1 MDYATSH
8 IFFVATLGLFT
19 VALFSLSMVDRTV
32 EGARWF
38 AASTLL
44 DFTKT
49 TLQGFNGYLPRV
61 WTVMVANELNILSF
75 FAMYMGLRWFVVRK
89 PLRSMVGPAAVA
101 VAMAVYGVMFLDR
114 MLLWS
119 FTIGVLP
126 VLGICVAAVWML
138 LRNEEERFA
147 VPALLTVALLMVQI
161 AAVSYRVGLSL
172 QGYSAATAQSPWAD
186 ARWMYSMLLIMAV
199 GYGLLL
205 MYALF
210 TVMEMYSNV
219 THVAGLDA
227 LTGSLNR
234 RALVEYAAR
243 ELERSERLGR
253 PLAIVGVDLD
263 HFKGVNDTH
272 GHGGGD
278 AMLCAFV
285 ALMKEQLRGEDVVA
299 RTGGEEFVLVL
310 PGMNASGA
318 ACVADMLRSKV
329 ESMRLEYDGRA
340 ITMTVSAGVTERLG
354 PGDGWAAMV
363 NRADRLLYQ
372 AKSAGRN
379 CVMLDEEAAR
389 HLKAAAVERFAPA
402 QLAIEPKLSLAS
414 PVRQTVDKTASAL
427 MSIRHKYF
435 QNIQ

>member
-1 MDYATSH
+1 
-8 IFFVATLGLFT
+8 
-19 VALFSLSMVDRTV
+19 VALSSLSVVDRTV
-32 EGARWF
+32 VGARWF

-49 TLQGFNGYLPRV
+49 TLQGFNGYLPRLL
-61 WTVMVANELNILSF
+61 TVMVANELNILSF
-75 FAMYMGLRWFVVRK
+75 FAMYIGLRWFVVRK
-89 PLRSMVGPAAVA
+89 PLRSMAGPAAVA
-101 VAMAVYGVMFLDR
+101 AAMVVYSMMFLDR
-114 MLLWS
+114 MRLWS
-119 FTIGVLP
+119 FAMVSVP
-126 VLGICVAAVWML
+126 VLAICAAAVWML
-138 LRNEEERFA
+138 LRHQERFA
-147 VPALLTVALLMVQI
+147 VPARLTAALLTLQFV
-161 AAVSYRVGLSL
+161 AVSYRVGLSL

-186 ARWMYSMLLIMAV
+186 PRWMYSMLAIMAV
-199 GYGLLL
+199 AYGLLL

-219 THVAGLDA
+219 AHAAGLDA

-253 PLAIVGVDLD
+253 PLAIVGMDLD
-263 HFKGVNDTH
+263 HFKRVNDTH

-285 ALMKEQLRGEDVVA
+285 ALMKQQLRGEDVVA

-318 ACVADMLRSKV
+318 ASVADSLRSKV

-340 ITMTVSAGVTERLG
+340 ITMTVSAGVTERFG
-354 PGDGWAAMV
+354 PGDSWAAMV
-363 NRADRLLYQ
+363 SRADRLLYQ

-379 CVMLDEEAAR
+379 CVMLDEQAAR
-389 HLKAAAVERFAPA
+389 HTKPIAVERYTGVA
-402 QLAIEPKLSLAS
+402 QTAEGKA
-414 PVRQTVDKTASAL
+414 TVT
-427 MSIRHKYF
+427 
-435 QNIQ
+435 